1 MDICLEIMFLRF
13 DYGTQTDSNKVIYS
27 INEDG
32 SEHPENKAIIKY
44 NGQDYENTSFLA
56 DIKYSEDGKEYSAIN
71 DKF

>member
-1 MDICLEIMFLRF
+1 MPGDYVLRF

-44 NGQDYENTSFLA
+44 NGQDYENTSTIFLRIII
-56 DIKYSEDGKEYSAIN
+56 DSVS
-71 DKF
+71 